1 MNIKGAYNVKEQNN
15 MNPEMIMKKI
25 RIMVLDNI
33 IAFIN
38 KVIRLVYNDNIGKN
52 IFIKQFLSIDKS
64 KLSHSTVEFDKEFL
78 NKKLNE
84 ILSEK
89 ISLKYTSYPEDKNKV
104 LVEHLSNDSGQ
115 IGEFFKQLFNLTF
128 SDCLKHVNGKENL
141 DILNGL
147 LKMDEMLVSQSIES
161 DEIDIYKS
169 FFENYENFVMN
180 KKPRKT
186 KKQQAKINN

>member
-64 KLSHSTVEFDKEFL
+64 KLSHSTVEFDKEF
-78 NKKLNE
+78 
-84 ILSEK
+84 
-89 ISLKYTSYPEDKNKV
+89 
-104 LVEHLSNDSGQ
+104 
-115 IGEFFKQLFNLTF
+115 
-128 SDCLKHVNGKENL
+128 
-141 DILNGL
+141 
-147 LKMDEMLVSQSIES
+147 
-161 DEIDIYKS
+161 
-169 FFENYENFVMN
+169 FE
-180 KKPRKT
+180 
-186 KKQQAKINN
+186 

>member
-1 MNIKGAYNVKEQNN
+1 M
-15 MNPEMIMKKI
+15 
-25 RIMVLDNI
+25 
-33 IAFIN
+33 
-38 KVIRLVYNDNIGKN
+38 
-52 IFIKQFLSIDKS
+52 
-64 KLSHSTVEFDKEFL
+64 

-89 ISLKYTSYPEDKNKV
+89 ISPKYTSYPEDKNKV